1 MSKPEPLKWTQE
13 DILYMVDIIDDI
25 EVINKFIELAKLKER
40 SAVEWLKF
48 EFRHIHLLTRITPK
62 VKQRIMEKIDEAFE
76 DVMKGEK

>member
-40 SAVEWLKF
+40 SAVEWLKEECVKEKF
-48 EFRHIHLLTRITPK
+48 DTVHLVVLDRI
-62 VKQRIMEKIDEAFE
+62 IDEAFE
-76 DVMKGEK
+76 DVMEKGGK